1 MFGRGKNSFATL
13 FLSVVL
19 VITGLMPAQEAKSK
33 ATVKS
38 RSANTEKK
46 ASKSDSG
53 KNVVSSKNENLS
65 YFPPYPPMM
74 HPIRIGLVR
83 SAPSAKFAVWKPGA
97 VFINGRPVFAIKRGL
112 VYKIDGHKITEL
124 ATGKSI
130 NIPTDQRTYVSTPD
144 YRVWTANKWWRGC
157 LEIVSFGNKVN
168 VINLLDLEEYL
179 LGVVPAEM
187 PASWN
192 IEALKAQ
199 AIAARS
205 YAWAHMGPRGSKWY
219 KSQGY
224 DLVPDV
230 RDQMYQGLAKEHPK
244 TYHAVRMTR
253 GLVLKHAN
261 RVKPGFYRAKVGNA
275 MQNLNIR
282 KSRVLSTKLEQI
294 TGVPDIVGV
303 TVKQWDAAGNS
314 HSIQVMGQS
323 KSREVSGVG
332 LAKMLG
338 FATAGILDI
347 HEEGNSW
354 VFTYRGPG
362 NGARGLSQTGAMMLA
377 DRGWRFDQILQ
388 QYYQDKDGK
397 LRLDYLDHYR
407 PKVPANVNAVK
418 KKTALA
424 PIEEDD

>member
-1 MFGRGKNSFATL
+1 MAAWGNKKLTGALALL
-13 FLSVVL
+13 FSLILL
-19 VITGLMPAQEAKSK
+19 VGYSSGDALAKKKSK
-33 ATVKS
+33 S
-38 RSANTEKK
+38 KK
-46 ASKSDSG
+46 AAKKEVSK
-53 KNVVSSKNENLS
+53 VVKLP
-65 YFPPYPPMM
+65 YFNPYPPMM

-83 SAPSAKFAVWKPGA
+83 SAKSAKFAVWKPGA
-97 VFINGRPVFAIKRGL
+97 VFVNGRPIFPIKRGL

-124 ATGKSI
+124 ATGNSVP
-130 NIPTDQRTYVSTPD
+130 IPTDQRSYVSAPD
-144 YRVWTANKWWRGC
+144 YKIWTANKWWRGC
-157 LEIVSFGNKVN
+157 IEIVSFGNKIN

-205 YAWAHMGPRGSKWY
+205 YAWAHMGRRGSKWY

-230 RDQMYQGLAKEHPK
+230 RDQMYQGLAKEHRK
-244 TYHAVRMTR
+244 TFQAVHMTR
-253 GLVLKHAN
+253 GLVLKNAG

-275 MQNLNIR
+275 FQNLNIR
-282 KSRVLSTKLEQI
+282 KSRVLSSKLEKI

-303 TVKQWDAAGNS
+303 TVKQWDATGNAR
-314 HSIQVMGQS
+314 SIQVMGQS
-323 KSREVSGVG
+323 KSREVYGVG

-362 NGARGLSQTGAMMLA
+362 NGARGLSQTGAAMLA

-388 QYYQDKDGK
+388 QYYQDKDGR

-407 PKVPANVNAVK
+407 PVTAVK
-418 KKTALA
+418 KKAAKKKAALA
-424 PIEEDD
+424 PIEDD